1 MQQELTPAHTTAQ
14 YILRNTQTHIH
25 MLLIQILYR
34 IKWQHPDQIIQISL
48 FFKLL
53 LACASTSL
61 LPCFHSFAAVSPLS
75 QQSSILTANFNALH
89 DSVHICCCRI
99 VLLLVPNCFHLFH
112 LLLTLLSSCFLHSLF
127 RSSVLYFPRPTH
139 LTQPPRA
146 QINMQLISVNYTNA
160 FFNFLAYHIACHCI
174 HGWTWSR

>member
-1 MQQELTPAHTTAQ
+1 MNVNEHQGNRRDSGQRSRSWSLTPAHTTAQ

-25 MLLIQILYR
+25 TLLIQILYR

-48 FFKLL
+48 FFNLL

-89 DSVHICCCRI
+89 DSVHVCCCRI
-99 VLLLVPNCFHLFH
+99 APLLVPNCFHLFTSYSPFSQAVFFIH
-112 LLLTLLSSCFLHSLF
+112 YFEAQFSIFPGPHTLRSPPSPDEYAANLCQLHECLF
-127 RSSVLYFPRPTH
+127 
-139 LTQPPRA
+139 
-146 QINMQLISVNYTNA
+146 
-160 FFNFLAYHIACHCI
+160 
-174 HGWTWSR
+174 